1 MRRPKFLILVSALVL
16 ALVIIFWPG
25 RLPEPRDESKPTPQ
39 PPPAPLLSDLGKPAQ
54 LYRVAPASPGRVYEI
69 DPANEQRADMLNSP
83 DQGVQED
90 LQIVSEFVDL
100 IHKAGVNASFGDN
113 ADITAALTGTQYAGQ
128 KDHLFPRSHPAIRGG
143 QLVDRWGSPYW
154 FHNNGPGKLEIRSAG
169 PDKQLFTLDDIVRNP
184 SPAGLGVTPEG
195 AAP

>member
-1 MRRPKFLILVSALVL
+1 MRRPKFLILVSALLL

-113 ADITAALTGTQYAGQ
+113 ADITAPVASYFPNDFGLYCMNGNVAEWLQEPDMAAGGSWRDVCADIRNESVATATGPA
-128 KDHLFPRSHPAIRGG
+128 PRHARRTRP
-143 QLVDRWGSPYW
+143 
-154 FHNNGPGKLEIRSAG
+154 
-169 PDKQLFTLDDIVRNP
+169 
-184 SPAGLGVTPEG
+184 
-195 AAP
+195 